1 MDPERPSILVDE
13 NVAYALESFGRVG
26 TVRALPGRRIT
37 AADVKHVDVL
47 IVRSVTRVNE
57 ALLAGSSVKF
67 VGTATIGSD
76 HVDVE
81 YLRGRGIAFASAPG
95 SNATSVAE
103 YIVAALLLSAHAR
116 QRPLQGSTM
125 AVIGVGNVGARVADK
140 ARALGVRCVLNDPPR
155 QRNSG
160 DPAFVAL
167 DDALSQAE
175 YVTLHVP
182 LEHTGPDATVGMA
195 GRAFLDR
202 MRPGAVLLNTSRGA
216 VVDQEALAAALDSG
230 RVSHAVLDVWQREPD
245 IDPQMVRRAFLATP
259 HIAGYSFD
267 GKVSAT
273 AMLFQALCRWL
284 NRPAD
289 SDLSDLLPPPMVPR
303 IDLTQIVAK
312 RRGASPQ
319 ASDFRSGVGTPLLRE
334 DEDLVR
340 TVVSAVY
347 DIKEDDR
354 ALRGA
359 LANADRDAIGAQFD
373 LLRKT
378 YRRRREFCHTTVV
391 LPGERDA
398 LVRTLTNLGFPTK
411 TQ

>member
-1 MDPERPSILVDE
+1 MDPERLSILVDE
-13 NVAYALESFGRVG
+13 NVAYALEAFGRLG
-26 TVRALPGRRIT
+26 TVRVLPGRRIT
-37 AADVKHVDVL
+37 AADVKDVDVL

-57 ALLAGSSVKF
+57 TLLAGSPVKF
-67 VGTATIGSD
+67 VGTATIGCD

-103 YIVAALLLSAHAR
+103 YVAAALLLSAHAR
-116 QRPLQGSTM
+116 QRRLEGSTI
-125 AVIGVGNVGARVADK
+125 AIIGVGNVGARVVEK
-140 ARALGVRCVLNDPPR
+140 ARALGMRCVLNDPPR
-155 QRNSG
+155 QRTSH
-160 DPAFVAL
+160 DPVFVARE
-167 DDALSQAE
+167 DALSQAE

-182 LEHTGPDATVGMA
+182 LDRTGPDATVGMA
-195 GRAFLDR
+195 GRAFFDA
-202 MRPGAVLLNTSRGA
+202 MQSDAVLLNTSRGDVA
-216 VVDQEALAAALDSG
+216 DEEALAAALDSG

-245 IDPQMVRRAFLATP
+245 IDPQMVGRAFLATP

-267 GKVSAT
+267 GKVLAT

-284 NRPAD
+284 DVAAD
-289 SDLSDLLPPPMVPR
+289 LDLSGLLPEPEIPR
-303 IDLTQIVAK
+303 VDLTNRA
-312 RRGASPQ
+312 G
-319 ASDFRSGVGTPLLRE
+319 D
-334 DEDLVR
+334 DEELVR
-340 TVVSAVY
+340 TAVSSVY

-359 LANADRDAIGAQFD
+359 VADADRSAIGAEFD

-391 LPGERDA
+391 LPAARDA
-398 LVRTLTNLGFPTK
+398 LFRKLTSLGFRAE

>member
-1 MDPERPSILVDE
+1 MDPERLSILVDE

-26 TVRALPGRRIT
+26 TVQALPGRRIT
-37 AADVKHVDVL
+37 AADVKHADVL

-67 VGTATIGSD
+67 VGSATIGCD

-81 YLRGRGIAFASAPG
+81 YLRARGIAFASAPG

-116 QRPLQGSTM
+116 QRPLEGSTI
-125 AVIGVGNVGARVADK
+125 AIIGVGNVGTRVAEK
-140 ARALGVRCVLNDPPR
+140 ARALGMRCLLNDPPR
-155 QRNSG
+155 QRSSG
-160 DPAFVAL
+160 DPAFVARH
-167 DDALSQAE
+167 DAIPQAE

-182 LEHTGPDATVGMA
+182 LERTGPDATVGMA
-195 GRAFLDR
+195 GRAFFDG
-202 MRPGAVLLNTSRGA
+202 MRPDAVFLNTSRGA
-216 VVDQEALAAALDSG
+216 VVDEEALAGALDSG

-245 IDPQMVRRAFLATP
+245 IDAEMVGRAFLATP

-267 GKVSAT
+267 GKVLAT
-273 AMLFQALCRWL
+273 GMLFQALCRWL
-284 NRPAD
+284 NRPVD
-289 SDLSDLLPPPMVPR
+289 GDLSDLLPPPSVPR
-303 IDLTQIVAK
+303 IDLTQIVAE
-312 RRGASPQ
+312 R
-319 ASDFRSGVGTPLLRE
+319 RE

-347 DIKEDDR
+347 DITEDDR
-354 ALRGA
+354 ALRGVVA
-359 LANADRDAIGAQFD
+359 GTDRDTIGVQFD

-391 LPGERDA
+391 LPAERDT
-398 LVRTLTNLGFPTK
+398 LVRTLTNLGFRVE

>member
-1 MDPERPSILVDE
+1 MDPERLSILVDE
-13 NVAYALESFGRVG
+13 NVAYARESFGRVG
-26 TVRALPGRRIT
+26 TVRVLPGRRIT
-37 AADVKHVDVL
+37 AADVERVDVL

-67 VGTATIGSD
+67 VGTATIGCD

-116 QRPLQGSTM
+116 QRPLVGSAL
-125 AVIGVGNVGARVADK
+125 AVIGVGNVGARVAEK
-140 ARALGVRCVLNDPPR
+140 ASALGMRCVLNDPPR
-155 QRNSG
+155 QRNSH
-160 DPAFVAL
+160 DPAFVAR
-167 DDALSQAE
+167 DEALSQAE

-182 LEHTGPDATVGMA
+182 LERTGPDATVGMA
-195 GRAFLDR
+195 GRAFFGGMQSD
-202 MRPGAVLLNTSRGA
+202 AVFLNTSRGA
-216 VVDQEALAAALDSG
+216 VVDEDALAAALDSG

-245 IDPQMVRRAFLATP
+245 IDPQMVGRAFLATP

-267 GKVSAT
+267 GKVLAT

-284 NRPAD
+284 DASGSTASAEARARCAD
-289 SDLSDLLPPPMVPR
+289 LDLSGLLPEPAIPR
-303 IDLTQIVAK
+303 VDLTDRA
-312 RRGASPQ
+312 G
-319 ASDFRSGVGTPLLRE
+319 D

-340 TVVSAVY
+340 TVVLAVY

-354 ALRGA
+354 ALRDVA
-359 LANADRDAIGAQFD
+359 ANAGRGTIGAQFD

-378 YRRRREFCHTTVV
+378 YRRRREFSHTTVV
-391 LPGERDA
+391 LPTGRDA
-398 LVRTLTNLGFPTK
+398 LFRTLTNLGFRAE